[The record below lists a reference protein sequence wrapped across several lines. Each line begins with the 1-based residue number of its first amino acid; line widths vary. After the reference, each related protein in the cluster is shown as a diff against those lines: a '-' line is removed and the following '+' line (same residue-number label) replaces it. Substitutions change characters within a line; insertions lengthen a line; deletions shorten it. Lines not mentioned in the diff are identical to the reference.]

1 VDVRGSG
8 ELNIHAGSLP
18 EIYNQTIQIKEKID
32 AHNESV
38 FVKLINIQE
47 EITSVNDTVKNES
60 AQIQFNLQEVYN
72 WLQDQNTTVYN
83 WFLTTWDNQQTQYGY
98 LQTMNQSIYNLHNIT
113 MTKLYGIQDEI
124 ADVNTTIINEINE
137 NFYNLQ
143 LDIQSKYD
151 NIMSAIYDLQQKW
164 LDLSSNII
172 DELIGSARG
181 INKIGETLGI
191 SSGTCPLL
199 ERLAGTC

>member
-38 FVKLINIQE
+38 FVKFIRIQD

-60 AQIQFNLQEVYN
+60 AQIQFNLQEIYN
-72 WLQDQNTTVYN
+72 WLQNQNSTIYS
-83 WFLTTWDNQQTQYGY
+83 WFVTTWDNQQTQYGY
-98 LQTMNQSIYNLHNIT
+98 LQTMNQSIYDLHNIT
-113 MTKLYGIQDEI
+113 MTKLYGIQD
-124 ADVNTTIINEINE
+124 DLVDLNTTIIAEINE

-143 LDIQSKYD
+143 LDIQSKYE
-151 NIMSAIYDLQQKW
+151 NIMNAIYDIEQRW
-164 LDLSSNII
+164 IDLSSNIL
-172 DELIGSARG
+172 DQLVGAGRG

-191 SSGTCPLL
+191 SSGSCGLID
-199 ERLAGTC
+199 RLAGTC